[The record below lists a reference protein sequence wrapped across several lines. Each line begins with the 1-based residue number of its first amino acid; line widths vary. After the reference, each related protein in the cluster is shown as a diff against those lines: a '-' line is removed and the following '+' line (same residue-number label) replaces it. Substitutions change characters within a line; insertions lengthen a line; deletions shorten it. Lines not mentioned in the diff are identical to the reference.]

1 MEDLDRKDKVLARIQ
16 SVVEKRGTDLSVLT
30 KKKKEYA
37 GNKRG
42 PKQKTFSK
50 DYFKSLEVKGDV
62 IAFFDP
68 SMNTLTDEEAS
79 RYVLKDD
86 ILVDA
91 MWESLNWKV
100 SESHTTHTPDYE
112 VRCKQYLYTTVISLS
127 LAYNHD
133 MVVRHGK
140 VRLMERYNLP
150 ATTIDAL
157 DAAIAAFGFIKC
169 WRMGYSLPDDLPVYG
184 MKAMVSRWMP
194 SEECASLIDEDAS
207 AFDSVDYPNH
217 VKVKKA
223 NGEVEFIEVDVKEIA
238 GSKDLR
244 FFAELGENDPK
255 WRNGLS
261 QEEFDKKYPTVENLP
276 YSIERQSYQ
285 LYESWMNSFGRVN
298 ILNKPPQIKKN
309 ASLDSMLGGRVY
321 SHYQCMPKAKRE
333 LIQIDG
339 QKTVEVDYKN
349 NHLRMVLSLIR
360 GEIVGG
366 DDDLYLGLMQHP
378 FIVESGMDRKQVKL
392 AVNAWLNA
400 KNPIKVFI
408 DRRACG
414 NFRWDAGRF
423 HDFQK
428 AIFDQWPELKSVAG
442 IGIGVGLQWIE
453 GQIAVDVMHHMSR
466 KDRVALNVHDS
477 FIVREDDETEVFLA
491 MILYWESN
499 VQRLIDANIL
509 EEMCRQCREYS
520 EDKSEHRRW
529 VNKLKRAAQK
539 AKNAVVGAVET
550 LTGNLLP
557 QNDGLTTPS
566 GLATMGA

>member
-1 MEDLDRKDKVLARIQ
+1 MDDLDRKDKVLARIQ

-30 KKKKEYA
+30 KKKGDYA

-62 IAFFDP
+62 IACSDP
-68 SMNTLTDEEAS
+68 SMETLTDEEAS

-100 SESHTTHTPDYE
+100 SESHVTHTPDYE
-112 VRCKQYLYTTVISLS
+112 DRCKQYLYTSVVSLS

-133 MVVRHGK
+133 MLVRHGK

-150 ATTIDAL
+150 STTIDAL

-169 WRMGYSLPDDLPVYG
+169 WRKGYTLSDDLPIYG

-194 SEECASLIDEDAS
+194 SDECASLIDEDVS

-223 NGEVEFIEVDVKEIA
+223 NGEVEFIEVNVKKIA
-238 GSKDLR
+238 KAKEDREAIIEWSDIVGD
-244 FFAELGENDPK
+244 FNQE
-255 WRNGLS
+255 GL
-261 QEEFDKKYPTVENLP
+261 DKNYPTVENLP

-366 DDDLYLGLMQHP
+366 NDDLYLGLMQHP

-400 KNPIKVFI
+400 KNPIKVFT

-428 AIFDQWPELKSVAG
+428 AIFDHWPELKSVAG

-453 GQIAVDVMHHMSR
+453 GQIAVDVMHHMGR

-509 EEMCRQCREYS
+509 EEMSRQCREYS

-539 AKNAVVGAVET
+539 AKDAVVGAVET

>member
-1 MEDLDRKDKVLARIQ
+1 MNDLDRKDKVLARIQ
-16 SVVEKRGTDLSVLT
+16 SVVEKRGTDLSILT

-62 IAFFDP
+62 IPCSHP

-86 ILVDA
+86 IVVDA

-112 VRCKQYLYTTVISLS
+112 ERCKKYLFTSLISLS

-133 MVVRHGK
+133 MVVRQGK
-140 VRLMERYNLP
+140 VRLIEKYDLP

-169 WRMGYSLPDDLPVYG
+169 WRKGYTLSDDLPIYG
-184 MKAMVSRWMP
+184 MKSMVSRWMP
-194 SEECASLIDEDAS
+194 SEECAALIDEDAS

-244 FFAELGENDPK
+244 FFAELCKNDPK
-255 WRNGLS
+255 YDVGLS

-285 LYESWMNSFGRVN
+285 LFESWMNSFGRVN

-366 DDDLYLGLMQHP
+366 NDDLYMGLMQHP

-400 KNPIKVFI
+400 KNPIKVFT

-453 GQIAVDVMHHMSR
+453 GQIAVDVMHHFAR
-466 KDRVALNVHDS
+466 NDRVALNVHDS
-477 FIVREDDETEVFLA
+477 FIVREDDEALVYRSMA
-491 MILYWESN
+491 KYWESN
-499 VQRLIDANIL
+499 VQRLIDENIL

-539 AKNAVVGAVET
+539 AKDAVVGAVGRG
-550 LTGNLLP
+550 LDNILP
-557 QNDGLTTPS
+557 QNDGLTTPE